1 MCDRRYCGCVLR
13 GANLM
18 RLAAVGLAAVAL
30 AGATALQDLLD
41 GILIALSVLTAGLLA
56 IFMLQVHMSRR
67 RAVRAVRAVRPA
79 RAAVV
84 AAPRRGPAVPAQPRQ
99 APDGSQRVLPD
110 RESPGQAV
118 VGAIQ
123 VQL

>member
-1 MCDRRYCGCVLR
+1 MMCDRRYCGCVLR

-67 RAVRAVRAVRPA
+67 RAVRAVRPA